1 MKSDLKSLRD
11 DWSYPTR
18 IRFGA
23 GRLEELPE
31 ICREL
36 EMFKPLFVTDAGL
49 AKLPMV
55 DKPVSALKKGGFHVK
70 LFTDFTPNPVLSD
83 LTKGINVYSGGN
95 HDGVIA
101 FGGGSS
107 IDVGKAIAF
116 GAVQKEPIQ
125 NYLIAT
131 FEEAAI
137 VVPKTNGNIPPIVS
151 VPTTAGTGAEIGRT
165 SAIIDEKARVKKG
178 IFHPNMLPKV
188 CLADPKLTTGLSP
201 SQTAAFGMDA
211 LSHNL
216 EAYCSVGYHPMAD
229 GCGLQGIKLIKD
241 WLAVAV
247 GEGKNLVARS
257 HVMAASLT
265 GGAAFQKGVG
275 AVHALSHPLSSLKDI
290 HHGLANGVL
299 MPYVVAFNS
308 KELVQEFTDISR
320 YLNLRNP
327 SPSALVEWLVNLR
340 KEIGIPHT
348 IAELGIKE
356 TDVSELAELAA
367 NDISASQN
375 RVPITTSITRRLYDQ
390 ALDGKIR
397 WN

>member
-1 MKSDLKSLRD
+1 MNSDLKSLRD
-11 DWSYPTR
+11 DWSYPTN
-18 IRFGA
+18 IRFGVD
-23 GRLEELPE
+23 RLEELPE
-31 ICREL
+31 ICLEL
-36 EMFKPLFVTDAGL
+36 GMSRPLFVTDAGL
-49 AKLPMV
+49 AKLPLAER
-55 DKPVSALKKGGFHVK
+55 PLTALKADGFHVK
-70 LFTDFTPNPVLSD
+70 LFTDFLPNPILSD
-83 LTKGINVYSGGN
+83 LAKGVNVYIRGKHN
-95 HDGVIA
+95 GVVA

-131 FEEAAI
+131 FEEAAVI
-137 VVPKTNGNIPPIVS
+137 LPKTNGNIPPIVS

-188 CLADPKLTTGLSP
+188 CLADPKLTAELGP
-201 SQTAAFGMDA
+201 GQTAAFGMDA

-247 GEGKNLVARS
+247 NEGKNLVARS
-257 HVMAASLT
+257 HVMAASIA

-299 MPYVVAFNS
+299 MPYVVAYNS
-308 KELVQEFTDISR
+308 KELGQEFTAIAR
-320 YLNLRNP
+320 YLNLTNP
-327 SPSALVEWLVNLR
+327 SPRALVEWLVNLR
-340 KEIGIPHT
+340 KEIGIPNN

-356 TDVSELAELAA
+356 ADVSELADFAA
-367 NDISASQN
+367 NDIAASQN
-375 RVPITTSITRRLYDQ
+375 RIPLTTSDTRRLYDQ

-397 WN
+397 WE